1 MALQWPNPRRKECWI
16 CWTIH
21 YVFGLAMSLRSCN
34 LNVVW
39 FQAQYSRSFSLRP
52 DRPGNVPVSAGVV
65 LTSDDFAPS
74 SGGIWQGLEMLW
86 GQRMGG
92 LLTSGGV
99 TARDSPRSTKDLSP
113 NVNSAKVEKPWV
125 IHSKIVPK
133 HVFAWMKKKGGR
145 KKNEAVCNM
154 NLYILASAR

>member
-1 MALQWPNPRRKECWI
+1 MLDNIATASVTAFCTNAL
-16 CWTIH
+16 
-21 YVFGLAMSLRSCN
+21 YV
-34 LNVVW
+34 
-39 FQAQYSRSFSLRP
+39 AQNGKDLCMGMENKNQHSRSFSLRP

-74 SGGIWQGLEMLW
+74 SGGIWQGLEILW

-113 NVNSAKVEKPWV
+113 NVNSAKVEKP
-125 IHSKIVPK
+125 
-133 HVFAWMKKKGGR
+133 
-145 KKNEAVCNM
+145 
-154 NLYILASAR
+154 